1 MGIKKFITTFTIIM
15 MVFLVVSGFILI
27 TYINNQ
33 EVKAIEKANSQTNN
47 DVQSNTD
54 NPSEN
59 NFATSYINYP
69 EAFNFIIFVKDV
81 DGTNTDAM
89 MIVNYDPQNKKIST
103 LSIPR
108 DIVYKTIYAKDD
120 EGNFIYENGK
130 QKVIKVKIN
139 SLYIPE
145 IFKATEEAFKDT
157 SLSIDEAKTIGKTE
171 GSKNAVHIFENF
183 FNVNIKYY
191 VTIDLS
197 IFREVIDQ
205 LGGVDFYIP
214 ANLHYDDPTQDL
226 HIHFNKGTY
235 HLNGEA
241 AEELLRYRKPN
252 GNEYNAELDA
262 AYPTEGSDL
271 DRINMQQKFFQE
283 LIKQKSNFFYVTK
296 ISNILDSVYTNIQ
309 TNIDL
314 NAILDLVKYIPDF
327 DMESILWET
336 VPGEI
341 SGNDY
346 VVDYNKTRA
355 MILENFKGSNK

>member
-1 MGIKKFITTFTIIM
+1 MGIKKFITTFTIIIM
-15 MVFLVVSGFILI
+15 AFLVGSGFILI

-33 EVKAIEKANSQTNN
+33 EVKAIEKSNN
-47 DVQSNTD
+47 QVDNE
-54 NPSEN
+54 NPSNIDNTSED
-59 NFATSYINYP
+59 NFATTYINYP

-108 DIVYKTIYAKDD
+108 DIVYKTLYAKDD

-139 SLYIPE
+139 SVYVPE
-145 IFKATEEAFKDT
+145 ILKATEEAFKDT
-157 SLSIDEAKTIGKTE
+157 SLSIDEAKAIGQEKGAE
-171 GSKNAVHIFENF
+171 NAVNIFENF

-214 ANLHYDDPTQDL
+214 ADLHYDDPTQDL

-235 HLNGEA
+235 HLDGKA

-252 GNEYNAELDA
+252 GNEYTAELDA

-271 DRINMQQKFFQE
+271 DRIHMQQKFFKA
-283 LIKQKSNFFYVTK
+283 LIEQKSNFFYVTK
-296 ISNILDSVYTNIQ
+296 ISNILDAVYDNVQ

-327 DMESILWET
+327 DMENILWET

-341 SGNDY
+341 KGNDY
-346 VVDYNKTRA
+346 IVDYNKTRA
-355 MILENFKGSNK
+355 LILEDFKGSNK